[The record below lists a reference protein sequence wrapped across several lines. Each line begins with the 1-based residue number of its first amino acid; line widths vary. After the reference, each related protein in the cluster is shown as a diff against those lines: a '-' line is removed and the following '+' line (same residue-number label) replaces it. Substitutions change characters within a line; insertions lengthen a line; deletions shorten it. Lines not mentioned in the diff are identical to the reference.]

1 MRVQN
6 YIAILLLTSLFMAC
20 GQKTKNELAN
30 VEVKEERSVE
40 IVDDVSPP
48 GSLTSNFKTIQDW
61 LIHTCNDEH
70 PKNAISMYEF
80 GFFESKDEYT
90 VYLVGINKYD
100 RGDTTYTRI
109 EFEPSNMYFRLPES
123 DYNNLT
129 RDDLLARLLS
139 HLKDFTRTQKFKTSF
154 FANADSIV
162 FASNGQTIW
171 SKPK

>member
-6 YIAILLLTSLFMAC
+6 YVAILLFTSVFMAC

-30 VEVKEERSVE
+30 VEVKEERSFE
-40 IVDDVSPP
+40 IVDEVSPP
-48 GSLTSNFKTIQDW
+48 GSLTSNFKTIQHW
-61 LIHTCNDEH
+61 LIHTCKDQH
-70 PKNAISMYEF
+70 PENAISMYEF
-80 GFFESKDEYT
+80 GLFESKDEYT

-123 DYNNLT
+123 YYHNLT
-129 RDDLLARLLS
+129 RDGLLGMLISDL
-139 HLKDFTRTQKFKTSF
+139 KYFIRTQEFKTSF